1 MSKIIKLKPLI
12 LSIVI
17 PLAVG
22 GVASLL
28 SLSGIKGFEN
38 LNKPAFTPPGAVF
51 PIAWTILY
59 ILMGISCYIVYISK
73 CANKTDALKIY
84 ALQLFL
90 NFLWPIFFFGFKLYW
105 FAFVI
110 LLALL
115 LAIGFTIYRFYYC
128 EKKAAYLMVPYFLW
142 VLFAGILNF
151 SIALLN

>member
-12 LSIVI
+12 LSIII

-22 GVASLL
+22 GLSSLL

-51 PIAWTILY
+51 PIVWTILY
-59 ILMGISCYIVYISK
+59 ILMGISCYLVYVSK
-73 CANKTDALKIY
+73 CVNKPNALKIY

-115 LAIGFTIYRFYYC
+115 LAIGLMIYRFYYC
-128 EKKAAYLMVPYFLW
+128 NKRAAYLQIPYFLW
-142 VLFAGILNF
+142 VAFAGVLNF